1 MGTLNREN
9 GMNGYIKQRKWDKLL
24 NENGM
29 NGYIKQRKWDEWVH

>member
-24 NENGM
+24 DENG
-29 NGYIKQRKWDEWVH
+29 DEERIITWIE